1 MHIKKGDT
9 VQVTSGRERGKTGQ
23 VLRVDH
29 RRNRVWVS
37 ELNMIKRHQKPG
49 PANPEGGIIEREAA
63 VHASNVLLY
72 SEKAE
77 RGVRTSIRFKGSD
90 GELHTTRAAALATF
104 ASKPPRVERVRFSA
118 KTGEV
123 FS

>member
-23 VLRVDH
+23 VLRVDR

-37 ELNMIKRHQKPG
+37 ELNIIKRHQKPG
-49 PANPEGGIIEREAA
+49 PTDPEGGIIEREAA
-63 VHASNVLLY
+63 IHASNVLIY

-90 GELHTTRAAALATF
+90 GALHTSRSAALATF
-104 ASKPPRVERVRFSA
+104 GTPPARVERVRFCA

-123 FS
+123 F

>member
-23 VLRVDH
+23 VLRVDN

-37 ELNMIKRHQKPG
+37 ELNIIKRHQKPG
-49 PANPEGGIIEREAA
+49 PTDPEGGIIEREGPI
-63 VHASNVLLY
+63 HASNVLLY

-77 RGVRTSIRFKGSD
+77 RGVRTSIRFKGAD
-90 GELHTTRAAALATF
+90 GSLHTSRAAALATF
-104 ASKPPRVERVRFSA
+104 GAPPERVERVRFCV

-123 FS
+123 F

>member
-1 MHIKKGDT
+1 MHIKMGDT

-23 VLRVDH
+23 VKRIDR

-37 ELNMIKRHQKPG
+37 DLNIIKRHQKPG
-49 PANPEGGIIEREAA
+49 PTDPEGGIIEREAPI
-63 VHASNVLLY
+63 HASNVLLY

-77 RGVRTSIRFKGSD
+77 RGVRTSIRFKGAD
-90 GELHTTRAAALATF
+90 GALHTTKAAALASFDT
-104 ASKPPRVERVRFSA
+104 APERIERVRFCA

-123 FS
+123 F